1 MKVLAILLLSV
12 SLALATVSKS
22 ERESFPI
29 KDKASERGADLP
41 DSPSQRDVIGLGNY
55 LFKKVRFKKQRILF

>member
-29 KDKASERGADLP
+29 KDKAMERDIEG
-41 DSPSQRDVIGLGNY
+41 SPSQRDIIGLGNY
-55 LFKKVRFKKQRILF
+55 LFKKVRFKKQGILF